1 MSLNFNFSD
10 EQKMLEESVY
20 KWASSWLEPQM
31 EHAYEIDEMPPTLF
45 KETANLGINGIVF
58 EEKYGGAGMGYVE
71 TLLAY
76 ENIARVSNALSMT
89 VGASQTLCFDNFR
102 RNATE
107 EQKAYVLPKACSG
120 EWIGCLGI
128 TEPNAGSDAMSM
140 TTKAEKKG
148 DRYVINGSKI
158 FITNGPV
165 AQFMTFYAK
174 TDPAAG
180 PKGMSAFFFEI
191 DKYKGK
197 GFKVEKIKKWGMRTS
212 PTALI
217 TFEDMELPE
226 ANLIGGLNKGVAILT
241 SGLCTERITL
251 SGCSLGSQR
260 SCLEL
265 SIKYAKERVQFKKPI
280 AEFQSIQEKIANMY
294 TGYLA
299 SKWLAY
305 SAAFFCDSLETKSGG
320 KGTDLDRMA
329 AASLLFAGEMGTKI
343 ALDAIQIHGGYG
355 YCTEYG
361 VTRHFLD
368 QKLWDIGA
376 GTSEI
381 RRMIIARELYRDN
394 FQSGR

>member
-1 MSLNFNFSD
+1 MALNFDFSE
-10 EQKMLEESVY
+10 EQRMLEESVY
-20 KWASSWLEPQM
+20 KWAINWLEPQM
-31 EHAYEIDEMPPTLF
+31 EHMYEIDEMPPTLF

-102 RNATE
+102 RNASE
-107 EQKAYVLPKACSG
+107 EQKEYVLPKACSG

-140 TTKAEKKG
+140 ATKAEKKG
-148 DRYVINGSKI
+148 DKYIINGSKT
-158 FITNGPV
+158 FITNAPV
-165 AQFMTFYAK
+165 GQFMTFYAK

-180 PKGMSAFFFEI
+180 PKGISAFFFEF
-191 DKYKGK
+191 DKVKGCT
-197 GFKVEKIKKWGMRTS
+197 VEKIKKWGMRTS
-212 PTALI
+212 PTGLV
-217 TFEDMELPE
+217 TFDDMELPAE
-226 ANLIGGLNKGVAILT
+226 NLIGGLNKGVAILT

-251 SGCSLGSQR
+251 SGCTLGSQR

-265 SIKYAKERVQFKKPI
+265 CLKYAKERVAFGKPI
-280 AEFQSIQEKIANMY
+280 ASFQSIQDKLANMY

-305 SAAFFCDSLETKSGG
+305 SAASYCDSQKNKSGG

-329 AASLLFAGEMGTKI
+329 AASLLFCGEMGTKI
-343 ALDAIQIHGGYG
+343 ALDAVQIFGGYG
-355 YCTEYG
+355 YCTEYAIS
-361 VTRHFLD
+361 RHFLD
-368 QKLWDIGA
+368 QKLWEIGA

-381 RRMIIARELYRDN
+381 RRMIIARELLRDD
-394 FQSGR
+394 FKSGR